1 MTSPFPQTFP
11 ATRLRRLR
19 HSGWIRELSGEHALT
34 PSDIIWSMIVH
45 DGEDAKVPV
54 GSMPGLD
61 RLNVDE
67 AAKAARR
74 ARDLGIPAIAIF
86 PHIDP
91 SRKDETGSEALNKD
105 GLIPTVI
112 KAMKD
117 AAPEVGVICDVALDP
132 FTIHG
137 HDGVVDEAGY
147 VRNDDTVELLRQ
159 QAVVQAEAGADIVAP
174 SDMMDGRVGAI
185 RTALEEGGFS
195 NTMILSYAAKYASGF
210 YGPYRD
216 AIGSASALK
225 GDKKTYQQNPAN
237 SDEALREVAMDIAE
251 GADLVMVKP
260 GLPYLDIIRRVSET
274 FAVPT
279 IAFQVSGEY
288 AQIKA
293 AGQNGWIDEERVMME
308 TLLCFKRAG
317 AAGVITY
324 FAEAAA
330 QILND

>member
-1 MTSPFPQTFP
+1 MV
-11 ATRLRRLR
+11 
-19 HSGWIRELSGEHALT
+19 
-34 PSDIIWSMIVH
+34 VH
-45 DGEDAKVPV
+45 DGEEPTIPV
-54 GSMPGLD
+54 GSMPGLF
-61 RLNVDE
+61 RLNVAE
-67 AAKAARR
+67 AAKAAKRTSE
-74 ARDLGIPAIAIF
+74 LGIPAIAIF
-86 PHIDP
+86 PHINP
-91 SRKDETGSEALNKD
+91 ERKDDAGSEALNPD

-117 AAPEVGVICDVALDP
+117 AAPDVGIICDVALDP
-132 FTIHG
+132 FTAHG
-137 HDGVVDEAGY
+137 HDGVIDADGY
-147 VRNDDTVELLRQ
+147 VLNDQTVDLLRR
-159 QAVVQAEAGADIVAP
+159 QAVMQAEAGADIVAP

-185 RTALEEGGFS
+185 RDALESAGKV
-195 NTMILSYAAKYASGF
+195 NTMIMSYAAKYASGF

-237 SDEALREVAMDIAE
+237 SDEALREVAMDIDE

-260 GLPYLDIIRRVSET
+260 GLPYLDIIRRVSDT

-293 AGQNGWIDEERVMME
+293 AGERGWIDEERVMME

-317 AAGVITY
+317 ACGVITY
-324 FAEAAA
+324 FAETAA
-330 QILND
+330 QILNA